1 MRPFTLFATL
11 AAVMALCVA
20 SPILGGLGGVPA
32 SSEKTVPA
40 ILHQVIG
47 DLDIAFLPLNYVT
60 KDNATIADIQP
71 VIHNVRQ
78 ILQVGIN
85 DITDVLNRGGVV
97 NGALGALLS
106 LTGNLLTV
114 LDLCQILSLLIHV
127 IFGALNAVLIVVSDT
142 EKNSLLPLLQEVIV
156 ILCELLQL
164 VFGVLG
170 DVVKLLLPLILDITS
185 IASSLGVTGL
195 LGGIGLPL

>member
-1 MRPFTLFATL
+1 MRSFTLFATL
-11 AAVMALCVA
+11 AAIVALCFA
-20 SPILGGLGGVPA
+20 SPMFEDA
-32 SSEKTVPA
+32 SAIAARGEKTVPA

-60 KDNATIADIQP
+60 KNNATIADITP
-71 VIHNVRQ
+71 VIHNVKQ
-78 ILQVGIN
+78 ILQVGID
-85 DITDVLNRGGVV
+85 DITDVLNQGGVV
-97 NGALGALLS
+97 NGALGAVLS
-106 LTGNLLTV
+106 LAGNLLSV

-142 EKNSLLPLLQEVIV
+142 EKNGLLPLLQEVVV

-170 DVVKLLLPLILDITS
+170 DVVKLLLPLILDVAG

>member
-1 MRPFTLFATL
+1 MRSFTLFATL
-11 AAVMALCVA
+11 AAIVALCFASPMPEVA
-20 SPILGGLGGVPA
+20 SAIAARG
-32 SSEKTVPA
+32 EKTVPA

-60 KDNATIADIQP
+60 KNNATIADITP
-71 VIHNVRQ
+71 VIHNVKQ
-78 ILQVGIN
+78 ILQVGID
-85 DITDVLNRGGVV
+85 DITDVLNQGGVV
-97 NGALGALLS
+97 NGALGAVLS
-106 LTGNLLTV
+106 LAGNLLSV

-142 EKNSLLPLLQEVIV
+142 EKNGLLPLLQEVVV

-170 DVVKLLLPLILDITS
+170 DVIKLLLPLILDIAG